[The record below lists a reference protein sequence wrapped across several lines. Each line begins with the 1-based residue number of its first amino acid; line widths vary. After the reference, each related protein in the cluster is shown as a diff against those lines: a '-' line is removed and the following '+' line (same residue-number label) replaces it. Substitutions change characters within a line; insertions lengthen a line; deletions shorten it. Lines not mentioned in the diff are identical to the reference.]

1 MILTFGREIN
11 QSSVIAFL
19 LFVQVNPSI
28 FHLPSFVSNML
39 VRAFGRLLVLV
50 LLACV
55 GNFELA
61 CAGDF
66 EELISQNNR
75 HLQEARE
82 QGDEALID
90 HYEEVGLDLVEQEI
104 LRMRQR
110 QERRERFWEDQRRA
124 GEEPRE
130 RQGAKETAHRAIE
143 RAKME
148 SISSISRSLEL

>member
-19 LFVQVNPSI
+19 LFVQVNPLI

-39 VRAFGRLLVLV
+39 VPAFGRLLVLV

-90 HYEEVGLDLVEQEI
+90 HYEEVGLDLVEQEV

-110 QERRERFWEDQRRA
+110 QERFWEDQRRA
-124 GEEPRE
+124 GEESRE

-143 RAKME
+143 PAKME